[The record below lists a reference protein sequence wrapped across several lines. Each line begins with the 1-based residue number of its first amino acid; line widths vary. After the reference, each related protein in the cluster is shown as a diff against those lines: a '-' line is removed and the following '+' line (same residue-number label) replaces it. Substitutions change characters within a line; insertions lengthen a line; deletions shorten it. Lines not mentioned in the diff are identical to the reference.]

1 MEDRCKIRRVAPK
14 RILLRMKKHL
24 KNNNKFNSVCK
35 LNKYLFLFV
44 LKCLSRLDNICRSH
58 WTSLSAPWIWPKDA
72 PKARHQTSR
81 VLMSN
86 TVGLSSGSRSTM
98 SSRGR
103 NLCRLTCGSRLD
115 LSKEISSQ
123 DKKEILV
130 LNPLAVTMTFISL
143 PHNSLHS
150 VPDAL
155 C

>member
-1 MEDRCKIRRVAPK
+1 MFIRFIFRF
-14 RILLRMKKHL
+14 HL
-24 KNNNKFNSVCK
+24 
-35 LNKYLFLFV
+35 
-44 LKCLSRLDNICRSH
+44 
-58 WTSLSAPWIWPKDA
+58 TSLSATWIWPKDT

-130 LNPLAVTMTFISL
+130 LNPFAVTMTFISL

-155 C
+155 CWAVELTMAKYSSKKRKVILTFMGSLKKYLEFSMIGWWCKQCQCRLP

>member
-1 MEDRCKIRRVAPK
+1 MFIRFIFRF
-14 RILLRMKKHL
+14 HL
-24 KNNNKFNSVCK
+24 
-35 LNKYLFLFV
+35 
-44 LKCLSRLDNICRSH
+44 
-58 WTSLSAPWIWPKDA
+58 TSLSATWIWPKDT

-130 LNPLAVTMTFISL
+130 LNPFAVTMTFISL